1 MPDWTLPPDTLTSL
15 AVALGCGLL
24 MGIERERR
32 KGRGPGRALAGVRSF
47 TLTCLSGALCLLVGQ
62 WWMVL
67 VGAVFIGALCVV
79 ASARTNLDD
88 PGVTTEIALMLSFLI
103 GVLSV
108 QNPPLAGGVA
118 VGVTALLA
126 ARETLH
132 HFSRHWLSDAEIHDG
147 LLLAALVL
155 VALPLVPDRPLWGA
169 VLNPHVTLQLL
180 ALMLAI
186 QALAHLSQRL
196 LRSHEALALSALAS
210 GFVSST
216 ATIATHGL
224 AVREGAPASER
235 AGAGLL
241 SCVAT
246 LLQLLV
252 VAATVQPGWLTL
264 LALPTLAGAA
274 VAAVW
279 GLWLLRKDAHT
290 PARSSATPMAE
301 AKGRMFS
308 LRGAALVA
316 AALTGVQALVHA
328 LKLWLGEAGLLAGTL
343 VAALLELHAA
353 MAAVLAQAGA
363 PPGAPGSLS
372 ALVLGLSVHALSK
385 SVNAWLTGGR
395 AYAMA
400 LVPGLLVHTALC
412 VALLLA
418 SARQF

>member
-1 MPDWTLPPDTLTSL
+1 MTDWTFHTETLVSL
-15 AVALGCGLL
+15 AVALGCGML

-47 TLTCLSGALCLLVGQ
+47 TLTCLSGALCLIVGQ
-62 WWMVL
+62 LWMAL

-108 QNPPLAGGVA
+108 QNPPLAAGVA

-155 VALPLVPDRPLWGA
+155 VALPLVPDRPLWGV

-180 ALMLAI
+180 ALLLAI

-224 AVREGAPASER
+224 AVRDGAPARTR

-252 VAATVQPGWLTL
+252 VAAAVQPGWLAP
-264 LALPTLAGAA
+264 LAWPTLAGAS

-279 GLWLLRKDAHT
+279 GLWLLRKDPHAAAEP
-290 PARSSATPMAE
+290 PATQAA
-301 AKGRMFS
+301 AVHDRMFS

-316 AALTGVQALVHA
+316 AVLTGVQAGVQA
-328 LKLWLGEAGLLAGTL
+328 LRLWLGEAGLLAGTL
-343 VAALLELHAA
+343 VASLLELHAA
-353 MAAVLAQAGA
+353 MAAVLAQAGV
-363 PPGAPGSLS
+363 PPGAPGSLT

-395 AYAMA
+395 WYAMY
-400 LVPGLLVHTALC
+400 LVPGLLVHTALS
-412 VALLLA
+412 VGLLLV
-418 SARQF
+418 SVG